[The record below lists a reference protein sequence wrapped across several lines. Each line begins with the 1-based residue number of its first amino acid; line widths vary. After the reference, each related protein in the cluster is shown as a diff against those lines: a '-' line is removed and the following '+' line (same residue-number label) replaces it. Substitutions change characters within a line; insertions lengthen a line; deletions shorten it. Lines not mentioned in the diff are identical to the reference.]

1 MMTERIFACAV
12 LPAKDLDGQKQELL
26 RLLCEVSESVLISRL
41 RDGLMPEDC
50 GEAFVTA
57 AAWYALADLNAVA
70 ADLQVKEFKAG
81 DLTVKQGA
89 ASKDAASRCLERQA
103 EQIIRPYLK
112 DSFSFLGV

>member
-81 DLTVKQGA
+81 DLTVKQD
-89 ASKDAASRCLERQA
+89 STEDFSRRLRKQA
-103 EQIIRPYLK
+103 DLLMAPYLK
-112 DSFSFLGV
+112 DAFSFTGV